1 MVLWHSKK
9 IRKGRQTPIWLP
21 QGSKFAGR
29 YGFRQPERVSTQEV
43 EVQVGERRG
52 SGDIGGIDVPTFPR
66 NLVNHCLHEEAV
78 PVCNCVESE
87 SENADLLFL
96 PLAAK
101 ADSPGRRFF

>member
-1 MVLWHSKK
+1 M
-9 IRKGRQTPIWLP
+9 
-21 QGSKFAGR
+21 
-29 YGFRQPERVSTQEV
+29 
-43 EVQVGERRG
+43 QVGERRG

-96 PLAAK
+96 RWRPKPTHPAAN
-101 ADSPGRRFF
+101 FFNAHSSLTDGWN